1 MRITRKPWGP
11 VTPRVFESFGR
22 PGAGRAGPRP
32 VHRDLDPG
40 EYPFMKAIAGQVRAH
55 DDRERFLSGIDLV
68 LRGIVGGSAI
78 TP

>member
-1 MRITRKPWGP
+1 
-11 VTPRVFESFGR
+11 
-22 PGAGRAGPRP
+22 
-32 VHRDLDPG
+32 
-40 EYPFMKAIAGQVRAH
+40 MKAIAGQVRAH